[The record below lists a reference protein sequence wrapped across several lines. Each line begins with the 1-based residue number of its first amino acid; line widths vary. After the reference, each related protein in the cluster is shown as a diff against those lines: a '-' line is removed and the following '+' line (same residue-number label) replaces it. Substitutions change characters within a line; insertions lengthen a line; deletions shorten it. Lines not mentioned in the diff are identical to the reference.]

1 MTPNRIVAILT
12 PLVFAPAAGGVAAWL
27 AENFP
32 GTEIDP
38 DRLTEIFIAGALI
51 ALAPAIQWLHGWQK
65 YEAREADAARDA
77 DLAEAAAVTAAI
89 GEPLDE
95 ELFEEEMELPF
106 DDEELDDLAELEELE
121 ELEFAGD
128 EETVPAGG

>member
-12 PLVFAPAAGGVAAWL
+12 PLVFAPAAGGIAAWL
-27 AENFP
+27 AEHFP

-77 DLAEAAAVTAAI
+77 ELADAGVMAFE
-89 GEPLDE
+89 EPDDE
-95 ELFEEEMELPF
+95 ELFEEMEMPF
-106 DDEELDDLAELEELE
+106 DEEEELDDLAELEELE
-121 ELEFAGD
+121 DFELAEG
-128 EETVPAGG
+128 EETVPAGS

>member
-32 GTEIDP
+32 GTDIDP

-51 ALAPAIQWLHGWQK
+51 ALAPAVQWLHGWQK
-65 YEAREADAARDA
+65 FEEREANAARDA
-77 DLAEAAAVTAAI
+77 DLAEAAAA
-89 GEPLDE
+89 PLALEMEDE
-95 ELFEEEMELPF
+95 EVFEELEMGFE
-106 DDEELDDLAELEELE
+106 DEELDDLAELEELE
-121 ELEFAGD
+121 DLEFEGD
-128 EETVPAGG
+128 EETVPAGS